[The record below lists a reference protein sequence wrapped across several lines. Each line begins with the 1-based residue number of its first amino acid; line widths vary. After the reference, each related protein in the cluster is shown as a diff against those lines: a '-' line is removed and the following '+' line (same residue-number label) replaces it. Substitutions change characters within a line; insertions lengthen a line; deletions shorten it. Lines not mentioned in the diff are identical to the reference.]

1 MSSAPSNTSNAG
13 PRPISRGIGPPPGR
27 NEGLT
32 RHLDRKVHLIVD
44 GHPVHRRKTVQRWI
58 TKHAEAIEMHFLPG
72 YSPEL
77 NPDEI
82 LNADLKR
89 TVSTSTAPNTRA
101 ELKHAVRF
109 FLHRL
114 QKLPGR
120 VRSYFG
126 KPEVRY
132 AA

>member
-1 MSSAPSNTSNAG
+1 MRTVVGWLKVVATRALYFTVYIGSFNAG
-13 PRPISRGIGPPPGR
+13 VFLPFLNR
-27 NEGLT
+27 LA
-32 RHLDRKVHLIVD
+32 
-44 GHPVHRRKTVQRWI
+44 GHPVHRRKTVQKWLTEHRSD
-58 TKHAEAIEMHFLPG
+58 IEMHFLPG

-82 LNADLKR
+82 RGADLKR
-89 TVSTSTAPNTRA
+89 AVSTGTAPKTRD
-101 ELKHAVRF
+101 ELETGVRS

-114 QKLPGR
+114 QKLPDR